1 VRIAVV
7 QPETSGARGS
17 EVARIAHAQAREL
30 ARRGHELTFCAGA
43 GAREVGDAQVVH
55 VFFPGAG
62 AQLDLAGLARR
73 AAVMLFLH
81 EGWGGSE
88 LAGALALVDR
98 VVLPSRA
105 HLVRLGDGLELGP
118 CRLRLL
124 DPGVD
129 LELPAARRRPQPW
142 SGRGPLRLLLVGAR
156 RDARGFLAL
165 VRALTLLPEGAVE
178 LYALGPGDA
187 QIDRLAAGL
196 AGPAVLQLLG
206 ELAAAE
212 LARLAARCHLAVFPS
227 TSPESYALDVDV
239 AVALG
244 LPVWASGAEAA
255 LERFGAGALELLP
268 AGEAEPWAAAL
279 HAWLGDPAR
288 SRDAHRL
295 VPDTVPTAAGA
306 AQTLERWDQEL
317 LSETRDR
324 LRPPHPRRS
333 A

>member
-1 VRIAVV
+1 MRIAVV
-7 QPETSGARGS
+7 QAETRGAGGS
-17 EVARIAHAQAREL
+17 EVGRIARAQAREL
-30 ARRGHELTFCAGA
+30 ARRGHELTFAGSA
-43 GAREVGDAQVVH
+43 DAREVGDAQVVH
-55 VFFPGAG
+55 VFPGAG
-62 AQLDLAGLARR
+62 APLDLAGLARR

-81 EGWGGSE
+81 EGSGASRE
-88 LAGALALVDR
+88 LAPSLPLVDR

-105 HLVRLGDGLELGP
+105 HLVRLADGLELGP

-124 DPGVD
+124 DPGID
-129 LELPAARRRPQPW
+129 LELPEARRRPRPW

-165 VRALTLLPEGAVE
+165 VRALTLLPAGAIE
-178 LYALGPGDA
+178 LVAPGPGDA
-187 QIDRLAAGL
+187 QVDRLAAGL
-196 AGPAVLQLLG
+196 AGPDVLQLLG
-206 ELAAAE
+206 ELPAPE
-212 LARLAARCHLAVFPS
+212 LARRAARCHLAVFPS

-255 LERFGAGALELLP
+255 LERFGAGTLELLP
-268 AGEAEPWAAAL
+268 AGEAEAWAAAL
-279 HAWLGDPAR
+279 RAWLEEPSR

-295 VPDTVPTAAGA
+295 LPDTVPTAAAA